1 MRKPKA
7 LSGRIYGEEA
17 PPALTLETVNK
28 TINDALARFQKDHL
42 PGVIT
47 TAVTTATKG
56 LTDQFAT
63 VGTTMAAI
71 QESLTARGGGEGDGG
86 QGGKKKK
93 DSEEGDGMTPAVR
106 AAFDK
111 LTRENAALKTG
122 QDALQKGK
130 EDADARALKTAKESA
145 LRGAL
150 AQFTFAGPEAAEDA
164 FSLLL
169 PKIEVEDG
177 TGAFLSDGL
186 PLADFV
192 TTFVPTK
199 KPHLLAP
206 VGKGG
211 AGAANGGQRGGQKAF
226 TMEDIKPGMSNEDI
240 ARASSTILAAIK
252 NG

>member
-1 MRKPKA
+1 MRKIKA

-17 PPALTLETVNK
+17 PPALTLQLVNDS
-28 TINDALARFQKDHL
+28 INSALARFQKDHL

-47 TAVTTATKG
+47 AAVTTATKG

-71 QESLTARGGGEGDGG
+71 QESLTNRGGGEGDGD
-86 QGGKKKK
+86 KKKK
-93 DSEEGDGMTPAVR
+93 AEQQGDDGMTPAIR
-106 AAFDK
+106 AAFEK
-111 LTRENAALKTG
+111 LSRENATLKTG
-122 QDALQKGK
+122 QETLTKAKD
-130 EDADARALKTAKESA
+130 DADARALKTAKESS

-150 AQFTFAGPEAAEDA
+150 AQFQFAGTEAAEDA
-164 FSLLL
+164 FNLLL
-169 PKIEVEDG
+169 PKIEVEEG

-192 TTFVPTK
+192 TNFIPTK

-226 TMEDIKPGMSNEDI
+226 TMEDIKPGMSNDEI

-252 NG
+252 AG